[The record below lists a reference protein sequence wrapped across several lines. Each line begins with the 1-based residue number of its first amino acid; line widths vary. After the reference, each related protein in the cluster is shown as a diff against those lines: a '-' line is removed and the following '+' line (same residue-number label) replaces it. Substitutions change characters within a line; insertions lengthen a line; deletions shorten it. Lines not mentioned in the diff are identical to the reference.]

1 MQYDKTNATGVIK
14 KITGLK
20 ESFTIKLTRS
30 PEHDNRLNCGAG
42 WNVEITTDNWYTGFN
57 TIFNNSKAEKE
68 NNPDPNWVFECIF
81 TDAQAYLDYP
91 EYRDFCHAFGYNE
104 YEHDWGTQKNVEASR
119 AYYECMHTAKSLKKM
134 FTEQELNQIANW
146 LQEANS

>member
-1 MQYDKTNATGVIK
+1 MQYDKTNATDVIK

-30 PEHDNRLNCGAG
+30 PEHDHRLNCGAG
-42 WNVEITTDNWYTGFN
+42 WNIQITTKNWYKGFN

-68 NNPDPNWVFECIF
+68 NDPDPNWVFECIL

-91 EYRDFCHAFGYNE
+91 EYRDFSTNVCTLPKASKKCSRN
-104 YEHDWGTQKNVEASR
+104 KN
-119 AYYECMHTAKSLKKM
+119 
-134 FTEQELNQIANW
+134 
-146 LQEANS
+146 